1 VSARRRIGLLVR
13 RLGGD
18 TALEP
23 LARIGWR
30 RLRVGRETGRNARDN
45 ALASQVMGRILRRD
59 SNWVDVGTSTGDI
72 LWHVLRRA
80 PRGQHVAF
88 EPIPANAAILR
99 ARFPPRVTVHCMA
112 LSDTAGETEFQHVAS
127 NPGYSGLKRRTYPR
141 ADERVETIRVPVA
154 RLDDMLPPDFRVDA
168 IKVDVEGAE
177 LGVLR
182 GAARTIGRWRPYVLF
197 EHGRGAADYYGT
209 TPQMIYDLLVGEYG
223 LQISLPQAWLAGR
236 PPFDRD
242 GFVAQFGGDNCNYLA
257 HPPAA
262 EAAR

>member
-1 VSARRRIGLLVR
+1 MGLWLR

-23 LARIGWR
+23 MARIWWR
-30 RLRVGRETGRNARDN
+30 RLRVGPEHGRNARDN
-45 ALASQVMGRILRRD
+45 ALASQVMARILRAD
-59 SNWVDVGTSTGDI
+59 SNWIDIGTSTGDI

-80 PRGQHVAF
+80 PRGHHVAF

-99 ARFPPRVTVHCMA
+99 ARFPARVTVHAMA
-112 LSDTAGETEFQHVAS
+112 LSDASGEVEFQHVVS
-127 NPGYSGLKRRTYPR
+127 NPGYSGLERRTYPSP
-141 ADERVETIRVPVA
+141 DEQVQTIRVPVA
-154 RLDDMLPPDFRVDA
+154 RLDDVLPADLRVDA

-182 GAARTIGRWRPYVLF
+182 GAARTIRAWRPCVLF
-197 EHGRGAADYYGT
+197 EHGRGAADCYGT
-209 TPQMIYDLLVGEYG
+209 TPEMIYDLLVGEYG
-223 LQISLPQAWLAGR
+223 LQISLPEDWLAGR
-236 PPFDRD
+236 PPLDRA

-262 EAAR
+262 PAKR

>member
-1 VSARRRIGLLVR
+1 VSARRSIGLLLR

-23 LARIGWR
+23 TARIWWR

-45 ALASQVMGRILRRD
+45 ELAARVMTRILRPE

-80 PRGQHVAF
+80 PRGRHVAF

-99 ARFPPRVTVHCMA
+99 ARFPPRVTVHTMA
-112 LSDTAGETEFQHVAS
+112 LSDTTGETEFQHVAS
-127 NPGYSGLKRRTYPR
+127 NQGYSGLKRRTYPR
-141 ADERVETIRVPVA
+141 AEEQVVTIRVPVA
-154 RLDDMLPPDFRVDA
+154 RLDDVLPADFRVDA
-168 IKVDVEGAE
+168 LKVDVEGAE

-182 GAARTIGRWRPYVLF
+182 GAARTLRQWRPYVLF
-197 EHGRGAADYYGT
+197 EHGRGAADCYGT
-209 TPQMIYDLLVGEYG
+209 TPEMIYDLLVGEYG
-223 LQISLPQAWLAGR
+223 LRISLPEAWLDGR
-236 PPFDRD
+236 PPLDRA